1 MEDHRFNSGEAARL
15 DGQSPPH
22 SANGGTVN
30 LESKVINTHTSEG
43 LNGLWLPTGL
53 GDGITDG
60 HWHNVPFGKP
70 RDFFRVNADKAY
82 IRQCEIY
89 VHKKEDEI
97 GEDYYPIGPKMRGK
111 IEEAR
116 PCTLVTCIYRDGT
129 PRIWPL
135 ILPRNGE
142 KDNAAWSSA
151 RKAARDAMSRWVKLV
166 WRSKAYFTRDALKG
180 YAPEPD
186 WSKLPPFEEL
196 ITVALGEHGI
206 IRDKNHPIYRELMGA
221 PEGETESDT
230 PDLALG
236 NDDLGELA

>member
-1 MEDHRFNSGEAARL
+1 MEDNRFNSGEAARS

-22 SANGGTVN
+22 LANGGPAKP
-30 LESKVINTHTSEG
+30 EPKVIDTHTPEG
-43 LNGLWLPTGL
+43 IGGLLLPPGL

-60 HWHNVPFGKP
+60 HWHNVPIGKP
-70 RDFFRVNADKAY
+70 RDFFRVCTDMAY
-82 IRQCEIY
+82 IRRCEIY

-97 GEDYYPIGPKMRGK
+97 GDEYYFIGPKMRGE

-116 PCTLVTCIYRDGT
+116 PCTLVTCVYRDGS

-151 RKAARDAMSRWVKLV
+151 RKAARAGMERWVKLI
-166 WRSKAYFTRDALKG
+166 WRSKAYFTRDAHKG
-180 YAPEPD
+180 YAPEPNFD
-186 WSKLPPFEEL
+186 ELPPFEDL
-196 ITVALGEHGI
+196 LTVAAGEHGI

-221 PEGETESDT
+221 PPEDDDALDGADIAALTE
-230 PDLALG
+230 AA
-236 NDDLGELA
+236 ELE